1 MTNLYEFH
9 DLTAKSTKVVLM
21 PEALTF
27 GGVNI
32 DKELAGYR
40 TLNVSGRENF
50 IRSINTANSTADGE
64 LFISS
69 KLNTAE
75 LTIKY
80 QLNADTIDEFNRRYT
95 QLKYWLQ
102 GEEKPFYFAD
112 ENEFVRYG
120 TVTSLNNDT
129 VGDIKT
135 TGTITIKMND
145 PFRHGQTKTIAGV
158 GSLVINDPQLIYSQP
173 VDKITFKLASAT
185 QSIVANI
192 NNSYNLTMSGNYPA
206 GALVII
212 DMVNFNITING
223 TSKLSDI
230 NIQKTNIFEAKVKN
244 GDKLTSN
251 NVGDMTLS
259 YRVRIL

>member
-9 DLTAKSTKVVLM
+9 DLTAKSANAVLM

-50 IRSINTANSTADGE
+50 TRSVNTANSTADGE

-69 KLNTAE
+69 KIDTAE

-102 GEEKPFYFAD
+102 GEEQPFYFAD

-129 VGDIKT
+129 VGDINT
-135 TGTITIKMND
+135 TGTITIKMTD
-145 PFRHGQTKTIAGV
+145 PFRHGQTKTVSGTGTLVFNDPQMKYQQKIDKVYFNITTQTNTLTLTIDNYRLSVSGSFTV
-158 GSLVINDPQLIYSQP
+158 GSL
-173 VDKITFKLASAT
+173 
-185 QSIVANI
+185 
-192 NNSYNLTMSGNYPA
+192 
-206 GALVII
+206 
-212 DMVNFNITING
+212 ITIDFNSLTIKQG
-223 TSKLSDI
+223 TESILSGV
-230 NIQKTNIFEAKVKN
+230 NILLTDIFEAKASN
-244 GDKLTSN
+244 GSVITSPFTN
-251 NVGDMTLS
+251 KINAE

>member
-1 MTNLYEFH
+1 
-9 DLTAKSTKVVLM
+9 
-21 PEALTF
+21 
-27 GGVNI
+27 
-32 DKELAGYR
+32 
-40 TLNVSGRENF
+40 
-50 IRSINTANSTADGE
+50 
-64 LFISS
+64 
-69 KLNTAE
+69 
-75 LTIKY
+75 
-80 QLNADTIDEFNRRYT
+80 LNADTIDEFNRSYT

-129 VGDIKT
+129 VGDINT
-135 TGTITIKMND
+135 TGTITIKMTD

-173 VDKITFKLASAT
+173 VDKITLKLVSAT

-192 NNSYNLTMSGNYPA
+192 NNSYNLTMAGNYPD
-206 GALVII
+206 GALVVI

-244 GDKLTSN
+244 GDKLTGT
-251 NVGDMTLS
+251 NVSDMTLS

>member
-1 MTNLYEFH
+1 MTNLYEFQ
-9 DLTAKSTKVVLM
+9 DLKAKSTKVVLM

-32 DKELAGYR
+32 DEELAGYR

-50 IRSINTANSTADGE
+50 TRSVNTANSTADGE

-69 KLNTAE
+69 KIDTAE

-95 QLKYWLQ
+95 QLKYCLQ

-129 VGDIKT
+129 VGEINT
-135 TGTITIKMND
+135 TGTITIKMTD
-145 PFRHGQTKTIAGV
+145 PFRHGQLKTGSGTGTLVFNDPQMKYRQKIDKVYFNITTQTNTLTFTIDNYRLSVSGSFTV
-158 GSLVINDPQLIYSQP
+158 GSL
-173 VDKITFKLASAT
+173 
-185 QSIVANI
+185 
-192 NNSYNLTMSGNYPA
+192 
-206 GALVII
+206 
-212 DMVNFNITING
+212 ITIDFNSLTIKQG
-223 TSKLSDI
+223 TLSI
-230 NIQKTNIFEAKVKN
+230 LSGVNILLTDIFEAKVSN
-244 GDKLTSN
+244 GSVITSPFTN
-251 NVGDMTLS
+251 KINTE

>member
-9 DLTAKSTKVVLM
+9 DLTAKSAKVVLM

-50 IRSINTANSTADGE
+50 TRSINTANSTADGE

-69 KLNTAE
+69 KIGTAE

-102 GEEKPFYFAD
+102 GDEQPFYFAD

-129 VGDIKT
+129 VGEINT
-135 TGTITIKMND
+135 TGTITIKMTD
-145 PFRHGQTKTIAGV
+145 PFRHGQTKKVSGTGTLILNDPQMKYKQNLDKLYFNITTQTNTLTLTIDNYQLSVSGSFTV
-158 GSLVINDPQLIYSQP
+158 GSL
-173 VDKITFKLASAT
+173 
-185 QSIVANI
+185 
-192 NNSYNLTMSGNYPA
+192 
-206 GALVII
+206 
-212 DMVNFNITING
+212 ITIDFNSLTIKQG
-223 TSKLSDI
+223 TASILSGV
-230 NIQKTNIFEAKVKN
+230 NILITDIFEAKVSN
-244 GDKLTSN
+244 GSIITSPFTN
-251 NVGDMTLS
+251 KINAE

>member
-1 MTNLYEFH
+1 MTNLYEFQ

-50 IRSINTANSTADGE
+50 TRSINTANSTADGE

-69 KLNTAE
+69 KIDTAE

-102 GEEKPFYFAD
+102 GDEQPFYFAD
-112 ENEFVRYG
+112 ENEFLRYG

-129 VGDIKT
+129 VGDINT
-135 TGTITIKMND
+135 TGTITIKMTD
-145 PFRHGQTKTIAGV
+145 PFRYGQLKKISGTNTLVFNDPQIKYKQNIDKLYFNVTKQTNTLTLTIDNYKLSISGSFTV
-158 GSLVINDPQLIYSQP
+158 GSL
-173 VDKITFKLASAT
+173 
-185 QSIVANI
+185 
-192 NNSYNLTMSGNYPA
+192 
-206 GALVII
+206 
-212 DMVNFNITING
+212 ITIDFNSLTIKQG
-223 TSKLSDI
+223 TSSILSGV
-230 NIQKTNIFEAKVKN
+230 NILITDIFEAKITN
-244 GDKLTSN
+244 GSIISSQFTDKL
-251 NVGDMTLS
+251 NVD

>member
-9 DLTAKSTKVVLM
+9 DLTAKSAKVVLM

-32 DKELAGYR
+32 DEELAGYR

-50 IRSINTANSTADGE
+50 TRSVNTANSTADGE

-69 KLNTAE
+69 KIDTAE

-129 VGDIKT
+129 VGDINT
-135 TGTITIKMND
+135 TGTITIKMTN
-145 PFRHGQTKTIAGV
+145 PFRHGQLKTVSGTGTLVLNDPQMKYQQKIDKVYFNITTQTNTLTLTIDNYRLSVSGSFTV
-158 GSLVINDPQLIYSQP
+158 GSL
-173 VDKITFKLASAT
+173 
-185 QSIVANI
+185 
-192 NNSYNLTMSGNYPA
+192 
-206 GALVII
+206 
-212 DMVNFNITING
+212 ITIDFNSLTIKQG
-223 TSKLSDI
+223 TISILSGV
-230 NIQKTNIFEAKVKN
+230 NILLTDIFEAKASN
-244 GDKLTSN
+244 GSTITSPFTN
-251 NVGDMTLS
+251 KINAE

>member
-9 DLTAKSTKVVLM
+9 ELTAKSANVVLM

-27 GGVNI
+27 GSVNI

-40 TLNVSGRENF
+40 TLNVSGRENYT
-50 IRSINTANSTADGE
+50 RSINTANSTADGE

-69 KLNTAE
+69 KIDTAE

-102 GEEKPFYFAD
+102 GEEQPFYFAD

-129 VGDIKT
+129 VGDINT
-135 TGTITIKMND
+135 TGTITIKMTD
-145 PFRHGQTKTIAGV
+145 PFRHGQLKKVSGTGT
-158 GSLVINDPQLIYSQP
+158 LVFNDPQMKYQQNI
-173 VDKITFKLASAT
+173 DKIYFNIAT
-185 QSIVANI
+185 QTNT
-192 NNSYNLTMSGNYPA
+192 LTLTIDNYRLSVSGSFTVDS
-206 GALVII
+206 L
-212 DMVNFNITING
+212 ITIDFNSLTIKQG
-223 TSKLSDI
+223 TESILSGV
-230 NIQKTNIFEAKVKN
+230 NILLTDIFEAKASN
-244 GDKLTSN
+244 GSVITSPFTN
-251 NVGDMTLS
+251 KINAE

>member
-9 DLTAKSTKVVLM
+9 DLTAKSAKVVLM

-50 IRSINTANSTADGE
+50 TRSINTANSTADGE

-69 KLNTAE
+69 KINTAE

-102 GEEKPFYFAD
+102 GDEQPFYFAD
-112 ENEFVRYG
+112 ENEFTRYG

-129 VGDIKT
+129 VGEINT
-135 TGTITIKMND
+135 TGTITIKMTD
-145 PFRHGQTKTIAGV
+145 PFRYGQLKKISGTNTLVFNDPQIKYKQNIDKLYFNVTKQTNTLTLTIDNYQLSVSGSFTV
-158 GSLVINDPQLIYSQP
+158 GSL
-173 VDKITFKLASAT
+173 
-185 QSIVANI
+185 
-192 NNSYNLTMSGNYPA
+192 
-206 GALVII
+206 
-212 DMVNFNITING
+212 ITIDFNSLTIKQG
-223 TSKLSDI
+223 TSSILNGV
-230 NIQKTNIFEAKVKN
+230 NILITDIFEAKISN
-244 GDKLTSN
+244 GSIITSPFSDKL
-251 NVGDMTLS
+251 NVD

>member
-9 DLTAKSTKVVLM
+9 DLTAKSAKVVLM

-50 IRSINTANSTADGE
+50 TRSINTANSTADGE

-69 KLNTAE
+69 KINTAE

-80 QLNADTIDEFNRRYT
+80 QLNAETIDEFNRRYT

-102 GEEKPFYFAD
+102 GDEQPFYFAD
-112 ENEFVRYG
+112 ENEFIRYG

-129 VGDIKT
+129 VGEINT
-135 TGTITIKMND
+135 TGTITIKMTD
-145 PFRHGQTKTIAGV
+145 PFRYGQLKKISGTGTLIFNDPQIKYKQNIDKLYFNVTTQTNTLTLTIDNYQLSVSGSFTV
-158 GSLVINDPQLIYSQP
+158 GSL
-173 VDKITFKLASAT
+173 
-185 QSIVANI
+185 
-192 NNSYNLTMSGNYPA
+192 
-206 GALVII
+206 
-212 DMVNFNITING
+212 ITIDFNSLTIKQG
-223 TSKLSDI
+223 TSSILNGV
-230 NIQKTNIFEAKVKN
+230 NILITDIFEAKISN
-244 GDKLTSN
+244 GSIINSPFSDKL
-251 NVGDMTLS
+251 NVD

>member
-9 DLTAKSTKVVLM
+9 DLTAKSAKVVLM

-50 IRSINTANSTADGE
+50 TRSINTANSTADGE

-69 KLNTAE
+69 KIDTAE

-129 VGDIKT
+129 VGEINT
-135 TGTITIKMND
+135 TGTITIKMTD
-145 PFRHGQTKTIAGV
+145 PFRYGQNKKVSGTGTLVFNDPQMKYKQKIDKVYFNITTQTNTLTLTIDNYNLSISGSFTV
-158 GSLVINDPQLIYSQP
+158 GSL
-173 VDKITFKLASAT
+173 
-185 QSIVANI
+185 
-192 NNSYNLTMSGNYPA
+192 
-206 GALVII
+206 
-212 DMVNFNITING
+212 ITIDFNSLTIKQG
-223 TSKLSDI
+223 TASILSGV
-230 NIQKTNIFEAKVKN
+230 NILLTDIFEANVSN
-244 GDKLTSN
+244 GSVITSQFTDKIN
-251 NVGDMTLS
+251 AE

>member
-9 DLTAKSTKVVLM
+9 ELTAKSANNVLM

-27 GGVNI
+27 GGVNL

-50 IRSINTANSTADGE
+50 TRSVNTANSTADGE

-69 KLNTAE
+69 KIDTAE

-80 QLNADTIDEFNRRYT
+80 QLNADTIDEFNRMYN
-95 QLKYWLQ
+95 QLKYCLQ

-112 ENEFVRYG
+112 EKEFVRYG

-129 VGDIKT
+129 VGEINT
-135 TGTITIKMND
+135 TGTITIKMTD
-145 PFRHGQTKTIAGV
+145 PFRHGQLKTVSGTGKLVLNDPQMKYQQNIDKIYFNITTQTNTLKLTIDNYKLTVSGSFTV
-158 GSLVINDPQLIYSQP
+158 GSL
-173 VDKITFKLASAT
+173 
-185 QSIVANI
+185 
-192 NNSYNLTMSGNYPA
+192 
-206 GALVII
+206 
-212 DMVNFNITING
+212 ITIDFNSLTIKQG
-223 TSKLSDI
+223 TLSI
-230 NIQKTNIFEAKVKN
+230 LSGVNILLTDIFEAKASN
-244 GDKLTSN
+244 GSIITSHFTN
-251 NVGDMTLS
+251 KINAE

>member
-9 DLTAKSTKVVLM
+9 DLTAKSANVVLM

-32 DKELAGYR
+32 DEELAGYR

-50 IRSINTANSTADGE
+50 TRSVNTANSTADGE

-69 KLNTAE
+69 KIDTAE

-129 VGDIKT
+129 VGEINT
-135 TGTITIKMND
+135 TGTITIKMTD
-145 PFRHGQTKTIAGV
+145 PFRHGQLKTVSGTGTLVFNDPQMKYQQNIDKIYFNITTQTNTLTLTIDNYKLSISGSFTV
-158 GSLVINDPQLIYSQP
+158 GSL
-173 VDKITFKLASAT
+173 
-185 QSIVANI
+185 
-192 NNSYNLTMSGNYPA
+192 
-206 GALVII
+206 
-212 DMVNFNITING
+212 ITIDFNSLTIKQG
-223 TSKLSDI
+223 TVSILSGV
-230 NIQKTNIFEAKVKN
+230 NILLTDIFEAKASN
-244 GDKLTSN
+244 GSVITSPFTN
-251 NVGDMTLS
+251 KINAE

>member
-1 MTNLYEFH
+1 MTNLYEFQ
-9 DLTAKSTKVVLM
+9 DLTAKSAKVVLM

-50 IRSINTANSTADGE
+50 TRSINTANSTADGE

-69 KLNTAE
+69 KINTAE

-80 QLNADTIDEFNRRYT
+80 QLNANTIDEFNRRYT

-102 GEEKPFYFAD
+102 GEEQPFYFAD

-120 TVTSLNNDT
+120 TVTSLNNET
-129 VGDIKT
+129 VGEINT
-135 TGTITIKMND
+135 TGTITIKMTD
-145 PFRHGQTKTIAGV
+145 PFRYGQLKKISGTGTLIFNDPQIKYKQNIDKLYFNVTTQTNTLTLTIDNYQLSVSGSFTV
-158 GSLVINDPQLIYSQP
+158 GSL
-173 VDKITFKLASAT
+173 
-185 QSIVANI
+185 
-192 NNSYNLTMSGNYPA
+192 
-206 GALVII
+206 
-212 DMVNFNITING
+212 ITIDFNSLTIKQG
-223 TSKLSDI
+223 TSSILNGV
-230 NIQKTNIFEAKVKN
+230 NILITDIFEAKISN
-244 GDKLTSN
+244 GSIITSPFSDKL
-251 NVGDMTLS
+251 NVD